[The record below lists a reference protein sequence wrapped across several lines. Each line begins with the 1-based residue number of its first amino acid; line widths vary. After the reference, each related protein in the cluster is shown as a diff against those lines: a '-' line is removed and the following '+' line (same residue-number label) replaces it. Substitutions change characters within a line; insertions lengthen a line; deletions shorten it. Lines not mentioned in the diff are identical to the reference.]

1 MRYKSIV
8 AAVILMLVSTV
19 SHGQEKHG
27 IDTLQ
32 CHIVGF
38 SFGTLTPLSGSNS
51 GDMPGGS
58 MKDLYNGPYLNF
70 ALEWDYKTK
79 RNWMVSVEGDLW
91 FGYNSDNLTL
101 RAERM
106 GDIYTSQGYLMGMD
120 GSDGVVTLY
129 NRGFAVRP
137 GIGKIIPLFRKNPDS
152 GILLKLSGGWM
163 MQKTVNTQDMNE
175 GEVPQLDEKMMPL
188 YDHLRH
194 GLILTESVGFI
205 YMSNRST
212 YINFKITFDLSQCF
226 SWSTRPYIID
236 KVMELN
242 GKDNNRY
249 FDLMGGVKLSWMFPF
264 TGKTSYDYYYY

>member
-38 SFGTLTPLSGSNS
+38 SFSALTPLSGSNS

-236 KVMELN
+236 KVMGLN